1 MSPFNILP
9 GSGLGFTGSKQIAFG
24 LGAMSITEIVPPVVQ
39 PGGGGGYYCTVTD
52 NPYAKRNDDD
62 AEIVA
67 ILTII
72 LGVIEI

>member
-39 PGGGGGYYCTVTD
+39 PGGGGYYCTVTD